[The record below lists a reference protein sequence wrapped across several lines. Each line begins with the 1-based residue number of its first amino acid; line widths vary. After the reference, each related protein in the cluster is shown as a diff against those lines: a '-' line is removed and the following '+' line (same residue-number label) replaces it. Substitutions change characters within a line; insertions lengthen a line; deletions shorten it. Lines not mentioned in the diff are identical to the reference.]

1 MVEMHVSSIIL
12 EPRTR
17 SPILVLKDP
26 EERRAV
32 LIWIGDNEANAI
44 LLSVDGIKTPRPLT
58 HDLMLASWK
67 QLGGTVKQIQV
78 TKVVENTFHAEI
90 ELDLGGAIHRIDARP
105 SDAVAIAVRAKC
117 PIFVAAAVMAS
128 SSVPVNQ
135 EKEDQEAEQ
144 FRKFLDNLKPSDF
157 GNLGS

>member
-32 LIWIGDNEANAI
+32 LIWIGDHEANAI

-58 HDLMLASWK
+58 HDLMLASWQ
-67 QLGGTVKQIQV
+67 QLGGAVKQIQV
-78 TKVVENTFHAEI
+78 TKVVENTFHAVIEI
-90 ELDLGGAIHRIDARP
+90 DLGGTVHRIDARP
-105 SDAVAIAVRAKC
+105 SDAVAIAVRARC
-117 PIFVAAAVMAS
+117 PIFVAAEVMAS

-157 GNLGS
+157 GHLGS